1 MLTLVSLLFATT
13 MFASNSGWEKLGEVN
28 ADISLDRVTINCA
41 NKGFFKAIKVKAEG
55 APIDFESVLVRYA
68 TGAVDNLRFS
78 QSLKPGEY
86 SEPLDL
92 RGNKRVIKE
101 VILYLKSEGKESK
114 RKGKGHAKGHT
125 KKQGRVQIWGQK

>member
-1 MLTLVSLLFATT
+1 ME
-13 MFASNSGWEKLGEVN
+13 NLGEVN
-28 ADISLDRVTINCA
+28 ADVSLDRVTINCA

-55 APIDFESVLVRYA
+55 ASIDFESVLVRYA

-114 RKGKGHAKGHT
+114 RKGKGHTKGHT